1 MPALSKYLDRV
12 DFQDKQFVGTIT
24 LKSEEIALPDGSKM
38 ALGIDDG
45 LWMLVYQKAPH
56 APFKAFKYI
65 QPENKILV
73 DQKPGGEGD
82 LKDFK
87 KLVKYF
93 FTHAKVEDLVTLL
106 PPAS

>member
-1 MPALSKYLDRV
+1 MPELGKYLDRV

-24 LKSEEIALPDGSKM
+24 LKSEEISLPDGSKM

-56 APFKAFKYI
+56 APFKAFKYN

-73 DQKPGGEGD
+73 DQKPGGEQD
-82 LKDFK
+82 LKKFK
-87 KLVKYF
+87 DLIKYF
-93 FTHAKVEDLVTLL
+93 FSRAKVEDLVTLL
-106 PPAS
+106 PPAR

>member
-1 MPALSKYLDRV
+1 MSQLNKYLEKI

-24 LKSEEIALPDGSKM
+24 LKSEEITLPNGSKM

-56 APFKAFKYI
+56 APFKAFKYN
-65 QPENKILV
+65 QHENKILV
-73 DQKPGGEGD
+73 DQKPGGEED

-87 KLVKYF
+87 KLIKYF
-93 FTHAKVEDLVTLL
+93 FAHAKVEDLVTLL